1 MIRCG
6 YRRSVPCPSVVC
18 QPPQGHGT
26 MLSIQYRSTASS
38 AAKSTSTFTKGDS
51 HLNRSRNSISGPIS
65 FRRVKTISKNPSEL
79 AAQRDASTDT
89 TAVHFRSSV
98 GGFISEKWTLVK
110 AKVGLHN
117 WPEDCIT
124 LISPITPVR
133 NQDIHNRYIVGSP
146 SGLTRDDQ
154 FTGLAEGSFTL
165 NIAADVSA
173 AYAQNPP
180 AIATKNPIAPRS
192 SQ

>member
-1 MIRCG
+1 
-6 YRRSVPCPSVVC
+6 
-18 QPPQGHGT
+18 

-65 FRRVKTISKNPSEL
+65 FRRVKTISKYPSEL

-89 TAVHFRSSV
+89 TAVHLRSSF
-98 GGFISEKWTLVK
+98 GGFISEKWTSVK

-117 WPEDCIT
+117 CWPEDCIT

-133 NQDIHNRYIVGSP
+133 NPDIHDRYTVGSP
-146 SGLTRDDQ
+146 SGLTRDNQ
-154 FTGLAEGSFTL
+154 FIGRADGSLTL